1 MPEPR
6 KTFGP
11 VVGLGLAS
19 GILTAVAS
27 SKTWLDYDDAATRAR
42 LDPLLGDT
50 EWGQMPLAAALSLV
64 VLACWGVILVTRGRV
79 RRVVA
84 VLAGMASIGVLA
96 AVVYAWF
103 LLPDQRPEILGVSG
117 ANTSGLAWTAWYWA
131 AAVGAA
137 LSLAATTLA
146 VRWAPAWPEMG
157 RRYDAPGA
165 TQGSETTPEEPSS
178 LDLWKSIDEGRDP
191 TVGSG

>member
-6 KTFGP
+6 STFVP

-19 GILTAVAS
+19 GLLTAVAS
-27 SKTWLDYDDAATRAR
+27 SKTWLDYDDPATRAR
-42 LDPLLGDT
+42 LDTLLDS

-64 VLACWGVILVTRGRV
+64 VIACWGVILVTRGRV

-84 VLAGMASIGVLA
+84 VLAVLADVGVLA
-96 AVVYAWF
+96 SVIYAWF
-103 LLPDQRPEILGVSG
+103 LLPGQRPEPVDLRGADLG
-117 ANTSGLAWTAWYWA
+117 GLAWTPWYWA
-131 AAVGAA
+131 AVIGAA
-137 LSLAATTLA
+137 LSVGATVLA
-146 VRWAPAWPEMG
+146 VRWAPHWPEMG

-165 TQGSETTPEEPSS
+165 GRRSVAPAEEPSN

-191 TVGSG
+191 TVGPG